1 MILSSN
7 FNELLGD
14 LANSRNDDA
23 DIAPSLI
30 ATCALKYFED
40 VPEAYKT
47 DNDITRLKYSMDL
60 RYKKQRTDLPS
71 DVLSAMVLLD
81 VLDAGP
87 SLIHDV
93 CHKGAKLTESLE
105 DAKVF
110 ISELSNEKFTE
121 QQVSSALLYMILTP
135 DWRDFDLGL
144 FISALRSY
152 LGSSVFSWQAVI
164 KGLVD
169 QRDVE
174 ISKEKFLVLFNAF
187 LSVAKEDTDV
197 DIQLLWGGQ
206 WTHSETQI
214 SYLRAFLAC
223 STSELDVTTIPRFRQ
238 AYDPRDLLES
248 SEVAKADVEIALRD
262 STISLDAATAIT
274 NLLVPANGLSAEH
287 LAYINAL
294 LGEKAGLALCSFAG
308 SLANTRKPRTQGQIS
323 LLSNL
328 MERFLDVRVP
338 GSRYV
343 LFTLWKLDRQAAAI
357 SLSQI
362 HRDSPLDLL
371 AIYEAAQ
378 EMGWMDDLL
387 TLMNGLGF
395 DLAALVN
402 RKGALN
408 LEDWL
413 RDKIRLREDAVSGVI
428 AQFLT
433 VKAEDELRTSREEQP
448 RPKTLSLSMKTV
460 YDLLAILER
469 TQIDR
474 TNLKIIQRQCLQAYP
489 RLVSYCEGITENVDV
504 ECTESNA
511 LPGAADIEMQQLYKQ
526 MYSGELSIDHI
537 LQYLGECKA
546 SNVAAKVDL
555 FACMIHGL
563 YDEFSCF
570 GEYPL
575 EPLAITAVLFG
586 GILKVRLVSDL
597 TLRVGQDMVL
607 DSVRDFSPDE
617 KMFKFGLQALIHA
630 SERFTEPDWADYCTK
645 LVKIPGLRGTQA
657 YNAAVQALSQTNG
670 VVEEANGTNG
680 VNEELELRD
689 GDVEDM
695 LSSDNS
701 MRFKSINAQ
710 PAPTEQEPDEDTE
723 EKVVF
728 FFNNV
733 TEQNVDNRIGQIENA
748 LQKNYQQWFA
758 RSLVE
763 GRAKVEPNN
772 QELYV
777 RILELLSN
785 KTLWN
790 EVLRETYVSLQRLL
804 NAETTLQS
812 ANERK
817 YLKNLSIWLGSLTLA
832 RDKPIKHKNIAF
844 LDLLMEGFT
853 MQKLVLVIPFTCNVL
868 AQGARSQLFKP
879 PNPWVVEI
887 IAGLMELYKEGD
899 IKLNQKFEIEVLFRE
914 FGLNEDSIP
923 PSMNV
928 RGRRPYDEDVGGASL
943 PDGLENFDELSLGG
957 LNRAP
962 RNPRFDAEEMTS
974 TLPDLSTLLHFPPA
988 SGSAANQSRLRQ
1000 IVQEAVRRA
1009 IVEIVAPVVERSVTI
1024 ATIATTALVH
1034 KDFTTEAD
1042 EDRVREAAQQ
1052 MVKQLSGSLALVT
1065 SKEPLKMS
1073 MTNYIRMAQADFPEE
1088 SFAEGSILMCVND
1101 NLDIACSIVESQAE
1115 ERSMPE
1121 IDVHIENELAIRRQH
1136 IADHPNEQFLG
1147 DSYNRWSN
1155 YIPDPYK
1162 LTSGGLNPE
1171 QLAIYLEFAR
1181 QSRGPTSHAQSA
1193 SIDNGRQ
1200 LPDVL
1205 QDAFSSI
1212 PSAPTPADGIT
1223 SMPHQSSQQQQR
1235 SQHSRMS
1242 PPRFQNPVA
1251 EARTINYMPYIPG
1264 IGFGNPN
1271 AGNVEERI
1279 QDLMGEI
1286 KRIFQGH
1293 TNQMS
1298 LNPQQ
1303 REAISE
1309 FLDQIWQMVEASS
1322 ESVAMNCAE
1331 NICKTLYGEPMTQ
1344 QEAEVFV
1351 DLLSRLYLSY
1361 PLIRT
1366 EVTEWARGQEDERF
1380 LMIDVTIPLIDKNI
1394 VQLKVIDVAMSKL
1407 INERGEEVIEPIAE
1421 LFDAILFTERPVA
1434 LRADLA
1440 LTMGAIGQFSLEA
1453 PGSQSLR
1460 SLVKKL
1466 KEWGAS
1472 DIEEDLA
1479 DDAGRVR
1486 HHELQYIFREWIRI
1500 CESEPGLP
1508 LQRSYSAFVSQ
1519 LISRKILTSQEDT
1532 AIFLRVCIEVTID
1545 QHDMLDDPSRQIPNK
1560 AYPQVDALARL
1571 VVVLV
1576 KNAGNL
1582 NGAIRGSSK
1591 AAYMDALL
1599 AIVTLIMNKH
1609 AVNRGERFNQRVF
1622 FRLWSSILNEWNDR
1636 AREGPTQDREMLL
1649 VFAHNFKALNPSHF
1663 PAFSF
1668 GWLSLIAHRVF
1679 MPPLLK
1685 LPNDEV
1691 SVSVMS

>member
-1 MILSSN
+1 MEFRYRKQRL
-7 FNELLGD
+7 
-14 LANSRNDDA
+14 
-23 DIAPSLI
+23 
-30 ATCALKYFED
+30 D
-40 VPEAYKT
+40 VP
-47 DNDITRLKYSMDL
+47 
-60 RYKKQRTDLPS
+60 P
-71 DVLSAMVLLD
+71 DVLSAIVLLD
-81 VLDAGP
+81 LLYAGP

-93 CHKGAKLTESLE
+93 CQKGPKLTESLE
-105 DAKVF
+105 DAKAF
-110 ISELSNEKFTE
+110 ISELSKEKITE
-121 QQVSSALLYMILTP
+121 QQISSALLFMILSP
-135 DWRDFDLGL
+135 EWREFDLEL
-144 FISALRSY
+144 FIAALRSG
-152 LGSSVFSWQAVI
+152 LGSSEISWQGVI
-164 KGLVD
+164 RGVVD
-169 QRDVE
+169 QKDVE
-174 ISKEKFLVLFNAF
+174 ISKAQFLVLFNAF
-187 LSVAKEDTDV
+187 LPVAKDEVDV
-197 DIQLLWGGQ
+197 DVQALWGGQ
-206 WTHSETQI
+206 WSHHETQLT
-214 SYLRAFLAC
+214 YLRAFLGC
-223 STSELDVTTIPRFRQ
+223 SHSELDVTTIPRFRR
-238 AYDPRDLLES
+238 AYDPLELLES
-248 SEVAKADVEIALRD
+248 PDLAKTDVEVALRD
-262 STISLDAATAIT
+262 PTISMDAATAIIH
-274 NLLVPANGLSAEH
+274 LFVPAAGLSAEH
-287 LAYINAL
+287 MTYIDAL
-294 LGEKAGLALCSFAG
+294 LGEKAGFGICSIAG
-308 SLANTRKPRTQGQIS
+308 SLASTQKPRTQGQIS
-323 LLSNL
+323 LLSN
-328 MERFLDVRVP
+328 MMGRFLDVRVP

-343 LFTLWKLDRQAAAI
+343 LFTLWKLDRQTTAM

-362 HRDSPLDLL
+362 HRERPLDLL

-378 EMGWMDDLL
+378 EMDWMDDLL

-402 RKGALN
+402 RKGALK
-408 LEDWL
+408 LEEWL

-448 RPKTLSLSMKTV
+448 RPQTLSLSMKTV

-474 TNLKIIQRQCLQAYP
+474 SNLKVIQRQCLQAYP
-489 RLVSYCEGITENVDV
+489 RLVSFCEGITENVDV
-504 ECTESNA
+504 DCTESNA
-511 LPGAADIEMQQLYKQ
+511 LPSAADVEMQQLYKQ
-526 MYSGELSIDHI
+526 MYSGELSIEHI
-537 LQYLGECKA
+537 LQYLEECKT
-546 SNVAAKVDL
+546 SNIATKVDL

-630 SERFTEPDWADYCTK
+630 SERFVEPDWADYCSK
-645 LVKIPGLRGTQA
+645 LVKVPGLRGTQA
-657 YNAAVQALSQTNG
+657 YVAAVQALTQTNG
-670 VVEEANGTNG
+670 ALEELNGING
-680 VNEELELRD
+680 VNEGLEIPD
-689 GDVEDM
+689 GEVEDM
-695 LSSDNS
+695 LSADNS
-701 MRFKSINAQ
+701 VRFKSINAQ
-710 PAPTEQEPDEDTE
+710 QAPTEQVPDEDTE
-723 EKVVF
+723 EKVIF

-733 TEQNVDNRIGQIENA
+733 TEQNVSNRIGQIENA
-748 LQKNYQQWFA
+748 LQRDYQQWFA

-772 QELYV
+772 QGLYV
-777 RILELLSN
+777 KILELLSN
-785 KTLWN
+785 KALWN
-790 EVLRETYVSLQRLL
+790 EVLRETYVSLHKLL
-804 NAETTLQS
+804 NAESTLQS

-832 RDKPIKHKNIAF
+832 RDTPIKHNNIAF
-844 LDLLMEGFT
+844 LDLLMEGYT

-928 RGRRPYDEDVGGASL
+928 RGRRPYEEDVGGASL
-943 PDGLENFDELSLGG
+943 PDGLGSFDDLSLGA
-957 LNRAP
+957 LNRTP

-988 SGSAANQSRLRQ
+988 SGSIANQSRLRQ

-1042 EDRVREAAQQ
+1042 EDRVRDAAQQ

-1073 MTNYIRMAQADFPEE
+1073 MTNYIRMAQADLPEQ

-1136 IADHPNEQFLG
+1136 AAAHPNEQFMG
-1147 DSYNRWSN
+1147 DAYNRWSN
-1155 YIPDPYK
+1155 YISDPYK
-1162 LTSGGLNPE
+1162 MAPGGLNPD
-1171 QLAIYLEFAR
+1171 QMAIYLEFAR
-1181 QSRGPTSHAQSA
+1181 QSRGPTSHTQTA
-1193 SIDNGRQ
+1193 SVDNGRQ

-1205 QDAFSSI
+1205 QDAYSSI
-1212 PSAPTPADGIT
+1212 PNAPTPADSTT
-1223 SMPHQSSQQQQR
+1223 SIPHQSSQQQQR
-1235 SQHSRMS
+1235 SQHPHMS
-1242 PPRFQNPVA
+1242 PPRFLNPAA
-1251 EARTINYMPYIPG
+1251 EARTMNYGPYISG
-1264 IGFGNPN
+1264 IGFGANL
-1271 AGNVEERI
+1271 GNVEERI
-1279 QDLMGEI
+1279 QDLMNEI

-1293 TNQMS
+1293 TNQIA

-1309 FLDQIWQMVEASS
+1309 LLDEIWQMVEASS
-1322 ESVAMNCAE
+1322 EQVAMNCAE

-1351 DLLSRLYLSY
+1351 DLLSKLYLSY
-1361 PLIRT
+1361 TLIRT

-1380 LMIDVTIPLIDKNI
+1380 LMIDVTIPLIEKNI
-1394 VQLKVIDVAMSKL
+1394 VQLKVIDAAMSKL
-1407 INERGEEVIEPIAE
+1407 INERGEQVIEPIAE
-1421 LFDAILFTERPVA
+1421 LFDALLFTDRPIA

-1440 LTMGAIGQFSLEA
+1440 LTMGAISQLCLEC
-1453 PGSQSLR
+1453 PDSPSLR
-1460 SLVKKL
+1460 SLVTRL
-1466 KEWGAS
+1466 KDWGGH
-1472 DIEEDLA
+1472 DIEEDLS
-1479 DDAGRVR
+1479 DDAGRIR
-1486 HHELQYIFREWIRI
+1486 HHELQYIFSEWLRM
-1500 CESEPGLP
+1500 CDLDPVLP

-1519 LISRKILTSQEDT
+1519 LISRNIITSQEAT
-1532 AIFLRVCIEVTID
+1532 AGFLRVCIESTVD
-1545 QHDMLDDPSRQIPNK
+1545 QHDMLDDTSKQTPNK

-1571 VVVLV
+1571 VVILV
-1576 KNAGNL
+1576 RNIGDL
-1582 NGAIRGSSK
+1582 DGTSRGSSK

-1599 AIVTLIMNKH
+1599 ALITLIMNKH
-1609 AVNRGERFNQRVF
+1609 AVDRGERFNQRIF

-1636 AREGPTQDREMLL
+1636 AREGPAEDREMLL
-1649 VFAHNFKALNPSHF
+1649 VFAHNFKALNPAHF

-1691 SVSVMS
+1691 SAIVSIEAPR